1 MAYQVV
7 KKRGSGEDILGVFPR
22 REHAEI
28 FRDAYASR
36 MSSSWIVLEVAGD
49 KIILYDQE
57 ADETVVL
64 SIR

>member
-7 KKRGSGEDILGVFPR
+7 KKRGSEEDILGVFPR

-36 MSSSWIVLEVAGD
+36 MQPFWVTIIKQDDEV
-49 KIILYDQE
+49 ILYDQE
-57 ADETVVL
+57 TDETVVVY
-64 SIR
+64 IR

>member
-7 KKRGSGEDILGVFPR
+7 KKKRGSEDILGVFPR

-28 FRDAYASR
+28 FRDAYAR